1 MVQLLMKCLYL
12 CGLSNRRTKDQ
23 TMWAGALMR
32 WVMSEV
38 HVFGVLVNRWWVVMM
53 GWRLEYSSWVRPCG
67 IGFVFIL
74 RSGGMDL
81 RVLVW
86 MNHAGGEIC
95 VCVCWGGG
103 TGGGGGGGVGG
114 MS

>member
-1 MVQLLMKCLYL
+1 MTVTSRILPTPPSPVMVQLLMKCLYL

-38 HVFGVLVNRWWVVMM
+38 HVFGVLVKRWWVVMM

-74 RSGGMDL
+74 RSGGFK
-81 RVLVW
+81 
-86 MNHAGGEIC
+86 GF
-95 VCVCWGGG
+95 VCVYVCVF
-103 TGGGGGGGVGG
+103 GGGG
-114 MS
+114 